1 MQEYFPGAPP
11 PAVIKLNVDASFCK
25 DTGQAC
31 VAVIGRNRNGNI
43 HIGLTKK
50 TFANSPLSAEALAV
64 REAASLA
71 VNLGLQNI
79 LIESDCLVLVTA
91 CRKETEIGEIS
102 SIVQDILQLKQN
114 VRNCGF
120 TWVGRSGNKLA
131 HTLAKMAHRD
141 SLPTNWRWNL
151 PLQLKL
157 IVDLEARHIEHR
169 DGPFIRQQNPTNG
182 LSSTCGIS

>member
-1 MQEYFPGAPP
+1 M
-11 PAVIKLNVDASFCK
+11 
-25 DTGQAC
+25 
-31 VAVIGRNRNGNI
+31 
-43 HIGLTKK
+43 
-50 TFANSPLSAEALAV
+50 
-64 REAASLA
+64 
-71 VNLGLQNI
+71 GLQNI

-182 LSSTCGIS
+182 LSSTCGISRRNELVSKSSSSPSLTDFQRSRDPSFPPDPRIS